1 MTDRLRRDPLTGSDT
16 LYVPERARRPTDRNR
31 PENTCPFCPG
41 NEALLRE
48 ILWEMPASDGR
59 PWAARAVPNRF
70 PLVRPGASDEAS
82 PEIGRHEVI
91 IETPRHDGDP
101 ARLSGSEMTEIAAAY
116 RHRARAMAADHETV
130 ILFRNRGERG
140 GASLVHP
147 HAQIVGLNAVPSTIG
162 ERLERQRRHF
172 EATGRCM
179 ICDFVAEEIAG
190 GKRLIARSG
199 GFIAF
204 VPAAA
209 TVPFEILIAPEKHLP
224 AFHAMPDA
232 DTDSFAAILH
242 DVLKRLADRAC
253 DPDYS
258 FAIADSRH
266 APEQS
271 GWHHW
276 HLRLRPATATP
287 GGFELGTG
295 LFVNSSSAE
304 RDAAVLREDSTVR

>member
-1 MTDRLRRDPLTGSDT
+1 M
-16 LYVPERARRPTDRNR
+16 V
-31 PENTCPFCPG
+31 
-41 NEALLRE
+41 
-48 ILWEMPASDGR
+48 
-59 PWAARAVPNRF
+59 
-70 PLVRPGASDEAS
+70 
-82 PEIGRHEVI
+82 
-91 IETPRHDGDP
+91 
-101 ARLSGSEMTEIAAAY
+101 EIAAAY
-116 RHRARAMAADHETV
+116 RHRARAMAADHGTV

-147 HAQIVGLNAVPSTIG
+147 HAQIVGLDAVPRAIG

-179 ICDFVAEEIAG
+179 ICDFVADETAG
-190 GKRLIARSG
+190 EKRLVARSG

-224 AFHAMPDA
+224 AFHTLSDE

-242 DVLKRLADRAC
+242 DVLRRLAARAG

-258 FAIADSRH
+258 FAITDSRH

-276 HLRLRPATATP
+276 HVRLRPATATP

-304 RDAAVLREDSTVR
+304 RDAAVLREDPTVR